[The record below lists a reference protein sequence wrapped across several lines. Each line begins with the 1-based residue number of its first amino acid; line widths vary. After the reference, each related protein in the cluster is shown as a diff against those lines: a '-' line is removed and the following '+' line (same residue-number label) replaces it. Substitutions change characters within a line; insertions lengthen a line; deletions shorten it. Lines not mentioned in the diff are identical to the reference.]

1 MKRPA
6 RVLFS
11 AALATV
17 LAAAGAS
24 PALADET
31 DYTIDNPYAEVPWG
45 EWSQYTSALHNH
57 SYESDGGNRPAE
69 RFEDAYAKGFDI
81 FALTDHN
88 FTNTT
93 WDRTDRPE
101 SNDRG
106 TLAYL
111 STDRLEE
118 MKAGVGRDGQAMLPI
133 SYANE
138 QSRSDHLLTFW
149 ADFNNQS
156 GATLEGNIAQADELG
171 GVSIIPHPGRYTG
184 GAGQTGAQG
193 LIASSKPETVQKY
206 VDLFTRYD
214 SAVAMEII
222 NKKDGDSA
230 SDRILWDNVLTE
242 MMPERPVWAQSND
255 DAHSN
260 GALGFSYNVHLMPEL
275 SEGAFRD
282 SLEAGTYYASAKVS
296 YRELGK
302 DFVSQGNTPTISN
315 ITVDDD
321 ADTVSITGVDTDS
334 VRWISEG
341 EVIAE
346 GATID
351 LDDHDGKVGSY
362 VRAELIGPGG
372 ITFTQP
378 FGVHGGPGREVVEVG
393 GIELTASSSTVT
405 ADRPVRVTTTAT
417 DAQGG
422 PVDLSGAVVAYDTVP
437 NDIIEVADDGT
448 VTVVNPPLAN
458 MAVKVR
464 ATVIAAGQVHTD
476 DVTLTVDV
484 GSTDNYVVAPILTG
498 DDDVE
503 EYVSNGRMYLD
514 SSDLEIVHEGSTEQ
528 AVGLRFADLPIP
540 AGAQISEAYVQFT
553 VDEPEMSTDDF
564 AVDIRVEDVD
574 DAAPF
579 TTETANLTSRTFSE
593 QSVRWADVPLWT
605 VDREAGPD
613 QRTPDLSALL
623 QQIVDRDGWA
633 TGNAMAFQITGE
645 GNRSADAFESNAG
658 PVLHVLWTLPAA
670 DPEGEREAVV
680 DFEVKTNEGRFLHIS
695 EAKAAALEEVSYSTG
710 RVVEAVRDFQGRQ
723 KSFVVTVATAAKQY
737 VVVVDAETG
746 DAEIAGV
753 TQL

>member
-1 MKRPA
+1 M
-6 RVLFS
+6 LMS
-11 AALATV
+11 AALAVV
-17 LAAAGAS
+17 LGAAAAT
-24 PALADET
+24 PALANET
-31 DYTIDNPYAEVPWG
+31 DYTIDNPYADVK
-45 EWSQYTSALHNH
+45 WSDWAQYTSALHNH
-57 SYESDGGNRPAE
+57 SYESDGGNTPAE

-88 FTNTT
+88 FTNTA

-106 TLAYL
+106 KLEYL

-118 MKAGVGRDGQAMLPI
+118 MRAGVGRDAKGMLPI

-138 QSRSDHLLTFW
+138 QSRANHLLTFW

-156 GATLEGNIAQADELG
+156 GATLEGNIAQAEELG
-171 GVSIIPHPGRYTG
+171 GVSVVAHPGRYTG
-184 GAGQTGAQG
+184 GARQTGAQG
-193 LIASSKPETVQKY
+193 LIASSHPETVQKY

-214 SAVAMEII
+214 SAVGMEII

-230 SDRILWDNVLTE
+230 SDRILWDNILTQT
-242 MMPERPVWAQSND
+242 MPERPVWAQSND

-275 SEGAFRD
+275 SEGAFRH

-296 YRELGK
+296 YRELGNE
-302 DFVSQGNTPTISN
+302 FISQGATPTISD
-315 ITVDDD
+315 ITVDGD
-321 ADTVSITGVDTDS
+321 ADTVTITGVDTES

-362 VRAELIGPGG
+362 VRAELVGPGG
-372 ITFTQP
+372 ISFTQP

-393 GIELTASSSTVT
+393 GIELTASSTTVT
-405 ADRPVRVTTTAT
+405 ADQPVQVTTTAT
-417 DAQGG
+417 DAQGA

-437 NDIIEVADDGT
+437 GDIISVADDGT
-448 VTVVNPPLAN
+448 ITVVNPPLAN

-464 ATVIAAGQVHTD
+464 VTVIAAGQVHTD

-484 GSTDNYVVAPILTG
+484 GSTDNLVVAPVLTG

-503 EYVSNGRMYLD
+503 EYVSSGRMYLD
-514 SSDLEIVHEGSTEQ
+514 SSDLEIVREGTTEQ

-553 VDEPEMSTDDF
+553 VDEPEASTEDF

-574 DAAPF
+574 DATPF
-579 TTETANLTSRTFSE
+579 TTETANLTSRAFSE
-593 QSVRWADVPLWT
+593 QAVSWADVPLWT

-623 QQIVDRDGWA
+623 QQIVDRDSWA
-633 TGNAMAFQITGE
+633 TGNAMVFKITGE

-658 PVLHVLWTLPAA
+658 PVLHVVWTMPEEVPAEE
-670 DPEGEREAVV
+670 DPEGEREAVI
-680 DFEVKTNEGRFLHIS
+680 DFRVKTNQGRFVDIT
-695 EAKAAALEEVSYSTG
+695 EAKAAALREVNYSTG
-710 RVVEAVRDFQGRQ
+710 RVVEAVRDFQGRE
-723 KSFVVTVATAAKQY
+723 KSFVITVETATKQY
-737 VVVVDAETG
+737 RVAVDAETG
-746 DAEIAGV
+746 DAQV
-753 TQL
+753 TDVTEL